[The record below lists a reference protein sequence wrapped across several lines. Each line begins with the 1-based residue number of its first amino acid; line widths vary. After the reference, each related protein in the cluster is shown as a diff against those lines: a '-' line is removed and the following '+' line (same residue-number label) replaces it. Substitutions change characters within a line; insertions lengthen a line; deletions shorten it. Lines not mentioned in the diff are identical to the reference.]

1 MSSVL
6 CPGLLAHPPPLVEG
20 LAALMCNDNLCLSSW
35 LQTAFKGL
43 HHLAFLWLLNTAR
56 IPLEG
61 VGGVL
66 GRREQGRRALSSHH
80 SLKREKATCW
90 AVAVT
95 EQPAASVTLESFALL
110 GSCGYTT
117 DTYLMETPSHHDWR
131 HCGWRHGQGGVRAV
145 HGITESKQGWITDA
159 SRVGVAACNC
169 PIPQWK
175 QGQSG

>member
-80 SLKREKATCW
+80 SLKSWEG
-90 AVAVT
+90 
-95 EQPAASVTLESFALL
+95 ESYML
-110 GSCGYTT
+110 GSCSHRTACCLC
-117 DTYLMETPSHHDWR
+117 DTGKLCPLGQLWIHYRHLPHGDTFTSRLEALWLEAWPGRCKSSSWHHREQAGLD
-131 HCGWRHGQGGVRAV
+131 H
-145 HGITESKQGWITDA
+145 
-159 SRVGVAACNC
+159 
-169 PIPQWK
+169 
-175 QGQSG
+175 